1 VFLSLVCVCVF
12 LGFFFGCMVDS
23 STSQA
28 KKYPTQ
34 LPSPKSVHLRPQYM
48 LQLLDSRVMQ
58 LCLGTSKT
66 ELEITYK
73 RGQVLKYKLSRDKI
87 NNFC

>member
-1 VFLSLVCVCVF
+1 
-12 LGFFFGCMVDS
+12 MVDS

-34 LPSPKSVHLRPQYM
+34 LPSPKSAPQT
-48 LQLLDSRVMQ
+48 SVCFSCWIRRVMQ

-66 ELEITYK
+66 EL
-73 RGQVLKYKLSRDKI
+73 
-87 NNFC
+87 